1 MRRRFIGLPRP
12 SNDTSWPVTLIPGD
26 GIGPASPESC
36 IRSWSAPLYIES
48 YDVHGNIP
56 AAAIDSLRRSKVCL
70 KGERNIK
77 IRTGL
82 LASKRSFTRCARYTA
97 GQASCSMERRQR
109 PLKNLGS
116 SFSICSR
123 MCNDMSGYSILE
135 HSSQDSSRASRL

>member
-1 MRRRFIGLPRP
+1 VRWRFIGVPRP

-36 IRSWSAPLYIES
+36 IRSWSEPLYIES

-56 AAAIDSLRRSKVCL
+56 AVLPAAAIDSIHCSKVCL
-70 KGERNIK
+70 KGERNSK

-97 GQASCSMERRQR
+97 GEAKCSVER
-109 PLKNLGS
+109 
-116 SFSICSR
+116 
-123 MCNDMSGYSILE
+123 
-135 HSSQDSSRASRL
+135 